1 MLKHTKKIV
10 GATFVLSTLL
20 AAAPASDI
28 MLDMGLVAQAS
39 AAEQQDF
46 TGSWYDSAGH
56 FVLSIKPGVINNCK
70 VVRSYDVKAG
80 NPGSG
85 HYVILTAAGESDL
98 FIEWEGGYWQ
108 DGTYVAPH
116 VTLNHGEKLSRK

>member
-1 MLKHTKKIV
+1 M
-10 GATFVLSTLL
+10 GAVL
-20 AAAPASDI
+20 AVAPVSSP
-28 MLDMGLVAQAS
+28 LVDMGMAQTVS

-46 TGSWYDSAGH
+46 TGNWYDSAGN
-56 FVLSIKPGVINNCK
+56 FVLSIAPGVINNCR

-85 HYVILTAAGESDL
+85 HYVILTAAGEADL

-108 DGTYVAPH
+108 DNEYVAPH
-116 VTLNHGEKLSRK
+116 ITLNHGEKLSRK